1 MRENNHN
8 SLGLMRN
15 CLERDVPISTYFIYL
30 LTCFVWFHSF
40 RLDLCWGVDGKS
52 ISNGAIIVTDKMSSV

>member
-1 MRENNHN
+1 
-8 SLGLMRN
+8 MRN

-52 ISNGAIIVTDKMSSV
+52 ISNGAIIVTNKMSSV